1 MSAETVTRESMSLV
15 GISTRASNTEAERL
29 GAHWQR
35 FFVEGVTGRVA
46 ERLDDAIVAVYCE
59 YAGDHTEPYTFFL
72 GHRVPPDGPVPEG
85 LARCV
90 VPAGRFACFTAEGE
104 QPQTL
109 IRTWQAIWQA
119 GLERRYEADFEIH
132 DPAEPTRIGIYVGV

>member
-1 MSAETVTRESMSLV
+1 MHAATVTRDRMSLL
-15 GISTRASNTEAERL
+15 GITTRASNAEAERL
-29 GAHWQR
+29 GTLWQR
-35 FFVEGVTGRVA
+35 FFAEGVTERITG
-46 ERLDDAIVAVYCE
+46 RLDDAIVAVYCE

-90 VPAGRFACFTAEGE
+90 VPAGRFACFAAEGE
-104 QPQTL
+104 QPQAL

-119 GLERRYEADFEIH
+119 PLERRYEADFEIH
-132 DPAEPTRIGIYVGV
+132 DPAEPTRVGIYVGV